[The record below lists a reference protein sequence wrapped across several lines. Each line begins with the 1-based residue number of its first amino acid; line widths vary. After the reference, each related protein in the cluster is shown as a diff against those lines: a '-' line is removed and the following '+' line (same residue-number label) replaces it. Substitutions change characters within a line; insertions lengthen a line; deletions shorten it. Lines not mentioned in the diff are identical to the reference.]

1 MECKYRAR
9 KKMTSFVPY
18 IYTPFC
24 LHPNTT
30 AIQTRTLDY
39 AVAVYPLVLVVITYI
54 FASLHYRY
62 PRVVLLWRP
71 FYRCFRCIRNEWD
84 IKNTLIGAF
93 ATYILLSYVKIQ
105 NISLGLLMPVT
116 VYDMKGQALKQLYL
130 NMDGTVEYFGKKT
143 PPLSLVC

>member
-1 MECKYRAR
+1 
-9 KKMTSFVPY
+9 MTSFVPY
-18 IYTPFC
+18 T
-24 LHPNTT
+24 LHF
-30 AIQTRTLDY
+30 ACIQTRQLFRLE
-39 AVAVYPLVLVVITYI
+39 PLTMQLLCIHYCWLSSHSYI

-93 ATYILLSYVKIQ
+93 ATFILLSYVKIQ

-143 PPLSLVC
+143 PPF